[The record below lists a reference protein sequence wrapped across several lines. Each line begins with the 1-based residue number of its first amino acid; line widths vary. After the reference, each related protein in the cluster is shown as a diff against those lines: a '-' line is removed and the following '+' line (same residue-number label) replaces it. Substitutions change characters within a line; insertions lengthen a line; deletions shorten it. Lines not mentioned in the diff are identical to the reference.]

1 MKHKI
6 IPEAAAGRKKRLT
19 LTHGTAKGM
28 KQKIIPIVSIVI
40 GVLAGILTYQYIQG
54 ERRKLKKLEERI
66 FEKASKI
73 KVMVAKTEI
82 PSGTTIKISDVEPAE
97 VFQIAVGNR
106 AVELKQGKMILGR
119 KALFKIKRG
128 EPIMWDVLEGGRGG
142 GGLAELVT
150 TKMRAVSLSISG
162 ANCVSSMV
170 QPNDRVDV
178 LGTFSFPSKTV
189 EGEMEAVTLT
199 VLQDV
204 TVLAT
209 GQTTAR
215 DAVLPLQTRRGQS
228 AYSTVTLEVTPREA
242 ELLVF
247 TQQLKGRLAL
257 TLRNPRDV
265 SYESELPSVDFR
277 QLETSLPDLNL
288 YRQRNIRYRTDL

>member
-1 MKHKI
+1 
-6 IPEAAAGRKKRLT
+6 
-19 LTHGTAKGM
+19 M
-28 KQKIIPIVSIVI
+28 KQRIIPIISIVI
-40 GVLAGILTYQYIQG
+40 GVLAGVLTYQYIQG

-73 KVMVAKTEI
+73 KVMVATREI
-82 PSGTTIKISDVEPAE
+82 PSGTTIKISDVTPEE
-97 VFQIAVGNR
+97 VFRIAVGNR
-106 AVELKQGKMILGR
+106 AVELEQGKMILGR
-119 KALFKIKRG
+119 KALFPVKRG

-142 GGLAELVT
+142 GGLAEQVT

-204 TVLAT
+204 SVLAT
-209 GQTTAR
+209 GQMTSR
-215 DAVLPLQTRRGQS
+215 DSVSPIRRRGPT
-228 AYSTVTLEVTPREA
+228 AYSTITLEVTPREA

-247 TQQLKGRLAL
+247 AQQLKGRLAL

-265 SYESELPSVDFR
+265 SYEKELPSVDFKR
-277 QLETSLPDLNL
+277 LETTLPELNS
-288 YRQRNIRYRTDL
+288 YRQRNIRYKTDL

>member
-1 MKHKI
+1 
-6 IPEAAAGRKKRLT
+6 
-19 LTHGTAKGM
+19 M